1 MEYNGCNYFSFW
13 AIFCAF
19 PLLTNQ
25 DMKISKNWKKQKEK
39 NLEISS
45 TAWRLSKYSVSS
57 GPYSP
62 TFGLNTERYLS
73 IFPFS
78 VWMRE
83 NTDQKNLL
91 ILTFC
96 RQWLFNTSV
105 PKIMIIC
112 YVIPMIWCVMDVIVT
127 FCPFTSPESPKNEK
141 NSREYHYF
149 TKVCNNLNNMLYCSW
164 YMVHN
169 GRTDRWKERRKKWH
183 KEVGYVKV
191 SW

>member
-1 MEYNGCNYFSFW
+1 MCYTRLCLFYFYEGFFALLPNFSPPPLKFQRMKKNPVNIIILHKCTKNRNHMLWGSWHMEYNGCNYFSFW

-25 DMKISKNWKKQKEK
+25 NIKISKNWNKQKEK

-45 TAWRLSKYSVSS
+45 TAWKLSKYSVYS

-83 NTDQKNLL
+83 NTD
-91 ILTFC
+91 
-96 RQWLFNTSV
+96 
-105 PKIMIIC
+105 
-112 YVIPMIWCVMDVIVT
+112 
-127 FCPFTSPESPKNEK
+127 
-141 NSREYHYF
+141 
-149 TKVCNNLNNMLYCSW
+149 
-164 YMVHN
+164 
-169 GRTDRWKERRKKWH
+169 
-183 KEVGYVKV
+183 
-191 SW
+191 

>member
-1 MEYNGCNYFSFW
+1 MLILFLWGFFCPFTQLLPPPSLKFQGMKKNPVNIIILHKCTKNRNHMLWGSWHMEYNGCNYFSFW

-83 NTDQKNLL
+83 NTD
-91 ILTFC
+91 
-96 RQWLFNTSV
+96 
-105 PKIMIIC
+105 
-112 YVIPMIWCVMDVIVT
+112 
-127 FCPFTSPESPKNEK
+127 
-141 NSREYHYF
+141 
-149 TKVCNNLNNMLYCSW
+149 
-164 YMVHN
+164 
-169 GRTDRWKERRKKWH
+169 
-183 KEVGYVKV
+183 
-191 SW
+191 

>member
-1 MEYNGCNYFSFW
+1 MLQRFIIVQQYIPVGKTLFFQSFHNNHHLAQVYQKNPVNIIILHKCTKNRNHMLWGSWHMEYNGCNYFSFW

-83 NTDQKNLL
+83 NTD
-91 ILTFC
+91 
-96 RQWLFNTSV
+96 
-105 PKIMIIC
+105 
-112 YVIPMIWCVMDVIVT
+112 
-127 FCPFTSPESPKNEK
+127 
-141 NSREYHYF
+141 
-149 TKVCNNLNNMLYCSW
+149 
-164 YMVHN
+164 
-169 GRTDRWKERRKKWH
+169 
-183 KEVGYVKV
+183 
-191 SW
+191 